1 MLRSMTGYGRSKCEF
16 DSREYT
22 VEIKSVNN
30 RYSDISIKLPRSI
43 SFMEDNIKKE
53 KKFNLKNITPNARLL
68 GMNVDA
74 LMAGNKLTE
83 DYIHPQDR
91 ARVIQNAKNVLKS
104 GGSDYEDEYRI
115 VDDYG
120 NVDGFVPRTVSH
132 RQGILLI
139 RLSSL

>member
-1 MLRSMTGYGRSKCEF
+1 MNK
-16 DSREYT
+16 
-22 VEIKSVNN
+22 IKSLVMV
-30 RYSDISIKLPRSI
+30 KSI
-43 SFMEDNIKKE
+43 SRGHNI
-53 KKFNLKNITPNARLL
+53 LKYITPNARLL

-120 NVDGFVPRTVSH
+120 CQMGSFPEQYHTGRGFFLYDRVLYNRYYREQEVAEQCRGS
-132 RQGILLI
+132 
-139 RLSSL
+139 